1 MAAGPYDGCAD
12 LQVIAANSIENLVR
26 VFTHKFNATCGFS
39 VRYPIAG
46 CSARSVIVALIL
58 VMTLRAPLGDR
69 LTKYS

>member
-1 MAAGPYDGCAD
+1 MTDVQN
-12 LQVIAANSIENLVR
+12 LQVIAAHSIEDLVR
-26 VFTHKFNATCGFS
+26 VFTQKSNADFRIFGS
-39 VRYPIAG
+39 IPDAG